1 MVKSQNDASNFNY
14 INQTKHLMLFQDKY
28 YVRNRNA
35 KFTTSLVDTFT
46 NGYSHVLVDLIK
58 HHAIGFTQFA
68 FSIIYFI
75 YTDSGM

>member
-1 MVKSQNDASNFNY
+1 MVKTQNDASNLNST
-14 INQTKHLMLFQDKY
+14 NQTIHLMLFQDKY
-28 YVRNRNA
+28 YVQNRNA
-35 KFTTSLVDTFT
+35 KLTTTLVDAFT

-68 FSIIYFI
+68 FSIVYFI